1 MKQGRILCTKAG
13 QNLRD
18 HTVVGHKQKVPYD
31 NQCNRTSNTGE
42 IYQEFD
48 ESAAINYAKG
58 TLIEEIRNNPNRGT
72 AKIMAIYDHE
82 TKELKT
88 RRERL

>member
-1 MKQGRILCTKAG
+1 MFLSMMG
-13 QNLRD
+13 
-18 HTVVGHKQKVPYD
+18 
-31 NQCNRTSNTGE
+31 
-42 IYQEFD
+42 
-48 ESAAINYAKG
+48 AAINYAKG

-82 TKELKT
+82 TGKLKT

>member
-1 MKQGRILCTKAG
+1 MKSYKVSIVVTKTMWVTEDDFREDDVLG
-13 QNLRD
+13 
-18 HTVVGHKQKVPYD
+18 
-31 NQCNRTSNTGE
+31 
-42 IYQEFD
+42 QEFD
-48 ESAAINYAKG
+48 ESAAINDAKG

>member
-1 MKQGRILCTKAG
+1 MWVTEDDFREDDVLG
-13 QNLRD
+13 
-18 HTVVGHKQKVPYD
+18 
-31 NQCNRTSNTGE
+31 
-42 IYQEFD
+42 QEFD
-48 ESAAINYAKG
+48 EGAAINYAKG

>member
-1 MKQGRILCTKAG
+1 MKSYKVSIVVTK
-13 QNLRD
+13 
-18 HTVVGHKQKVPYD
+18 TMWVTED
-31 NQCNRTSNTGE
+31 NFREDDVLG
-42 IYQEFD
+42 QEFD
-48 ESAAINYAKG
+48 EYAAINYAKG

-82 TKELKT
+82 TGKLKT

>member
-1 MKQGRILCTKAG
+1 MKSYKVSIVVTKTMWVTEDDFREDDV
-13 QNLRD
+13 LW
-18 HTVVGHKQKVPYD
+18 
-31 NQCNRTSNTGE
+31 
-42 IYQEFD
+42 QEFD
-48 ESAAINYAKG
+48 ETAAINYAKG

-88 RRERL
+88 MRERL

>member
-1 MKQGRILCTKAG
+1 MKSYKVSIVVTKTMWATEDDFREDDVLG
-13 QNLRD
+13 
-18 HTVVGHKQKVPYD
+18 
-31 NQCNRTSNTGE
+31 
-42 IYQEFD
+42 QEFD
-48 ESAAINYAKG
+48 ESAAINYDKG

>member
-1 MKQGRILCTKAG
+1 MKSYKVSIVVTKTMWVTEDDFREDDVLG
-13 QNLRD
+13 
-18 HTVVGHKQKVPYD
+18 
-31 NQCNRTSNTGE
+31 
-42 IYQEFD
+42 QEFD
-48 ESAAINYAKG
+48 EEASINYAKG

-82 TKELKT
+82 TGKLKT

>member
-1 MKQGRILCTKAG
+1 MKSYKVSIVVTKTMWVTEDDFREDDV
-13 QNLRD
+13 LW
-18 HTVVGHKQKVPYD
+18 
-31 NQCNRTSNTGE
+31 
-42 IYQEFD
+42 QEFD
-48 ESAAINYAKG
+48 ETAAINYAKG

>member
-1 MKQGRILCTKAG
+1 MNIPKMKSYKVSIVVTKTMWVTEEDFREDDVLG
-13 QNLRD
+13 
-18 HTVVGHKQKVPYD
+18 
-31 NQCNRTSNTGE
+31 
-42 IYQEFD
+42 QEFD

>member
-1 MKQGRILCTKAG
+1 MKSYKVSIVVTKTMWVTEDDFREDDVFG
-13 QNLRD
+13 
-18 HTVVGHKQKVPYD
+18 
-31 NQCNRTSNTGE
+31 
-42 IYQEFD
+42 QEFD

-58 TLIEEIRNNPNRGT
+58 TLIEEIRNNPNCGT

-82 TKELKT
+82 TGKLKT